1 MSCAGS
7 SNKSL
12 YWFVDIHVFG
22 CACVT
27 MKVQTGIE
35 QDTSREGVEK
45 RKKLLSPY
53 TLPLSSPVSPVSI
66 HQVL

>member
-1 MSCAGS
+1 
-7 SNKSL
+7 
-12 YWFVDIHVFG
+12 
-22 CACVT
+22 
-27 MKVQTGIE
+27 MKVQTGIEQGIE